1 MPRISHIFMARQ
13 VFRSPSPAQGIP
25 LAVKREWPTMKPDW
39 ELLIISA
46 GSSVVVV
53 SQTIQVVFLYQA
65 LLGQP
70 LTLADQ
76 SSCSSV
82 GRWLRGSCRFF
93 VCNLEEV
100 SHFFS
105 LFFYF
110 IVAYLSEH
118 PIQIAHFQK
127 FYMHTRLR
135 GDHCKITV

>member
-1 MPRISHIFMARQ
+1 MAHDETR
-13 VFRSPSPAQGIP
+13 
-25 LAVKREWPTMKPDW
+25 L

-65 LLGQP
+65 LLGSRYFGGP
-70 LTLADQ
+70 VKLLLGGTLVAGSAD
-76 SSCSSV
+76 SFSAIWKKSAF
-82 GRWLRGSCRFF
+82 L
-93 VCNLEEV
+93 
-100 SHFFS
+100 S